1 MNMVYKGFGKCNQDQ
16 RNAMRRRSTGLLP
29 RRAGNFKREPGI
41 VFFGNGVW
49 FGQGLTS

>member
-1 MNMVYKGFGKCNQDQ
+1 MNMVYNGFGKCNQDQ
-16 RNAMRRRSTGLLP
+16 RDAMRRRSTGYWP
-29 RRAGNFKREPGI
+29 GEAGNSKREPGI